1 MNSVWPIRGT
11 TLTTLVPRHHN
22 FLENVSHFLQKI
34 NNTGSTIVMSCTF
47 EVKGEDSSRLTQGF
61 QLGTQTHHI
70 YFKAYP
76 TILACVTIFT
86 HVTLPFWECNQSITE
101 SFGLLIP
108 LSHPCFF
115 YTRIKAIQRN
125 TQLQILAPP
134 YSVHLSFAYL
144 FSACKWKPLSKPAT
158 WTLKCHLKYLCY
170 SKYIKN
176 IQNSLQSFCK
186 LPDISVGETPS

>member
-86 HVTLPFWECNQSITE
+86 HVTLPFWECNQSITVLWITHPLVP
-101 SFGLLIP
+101 SLL
-108 LSHPCFF
+108 LLYKDQGHPKKH
-115 YTRIKAIQRN
+115 TVA
-125 TQLQILAPP
+125 ILAPP